1 LPSTRLSRGRRALSC
16 NPPPAQ
22 KALQAARPTARRR
35 DEEKTHHV
43 GYRRY
48 ARGATRR
55 IRFIKRAQDLGFS
68 LSEITDL
75 LELRAHSPRAC
86 AGVERK
92 ARDKVVVVD
101 AKIRELQ
108 RMRRALEILAAD
120 CAARA
125 PFADCPILA
134 ALETE

>member
-1 LPSTRLSRGRRALSC
+1 MTMRIGQLAEQAEVNVETVRFYERRGLLAEPQR
-16 NPPPAQ
+16 
-22 KALQAARPTARRR
+22 TAS
-35 DEEKTHHV
+35 

-48 ARGATRR
+48 PPDATRR

-68 LSEITDL
+68 LSQIKDL
-75 LELRAHSPRAC
+75 LELRARSPRAC
-86 AGVERK
+86 AAVERK
-92 ARDKVVVVD
+92 ARDKVAVVD

-125 PFADCPILA
+125 PSADCPILA